1 MTRRSFLFNSLG
13 AIAAFSLTL
22 IGCREKV
29 SSKTTALY
37 LPELLSLLVDEKT
50 IREIGMAYISLAPNQ
65 TTNTY
70 LISLLMTDS
79 NGKKLSNT
87 ASASTIRADLGKK
100 IVVDFKK
107 GNYLFID
114 GWVISETEAQQ
125 CALFSLSQK

>member
-13 AIAAFSLTL
+13 TIAAFTLTF

-29 SSKTTALY
+29 SSKTSALY

-50 IREIGMAYISLAPNQ
+50 IREIGKAYISLAPNQ
-65 TTNTY
+65 TTNSY

-79 NGKKLSNT
+79 NGKKLSEK
-87 ASASTIRADLGKK
+87 ASASTIRSDLGKK
-100 IVVDFKK
+100 IVADFKK
-107 GNYLFID
+107 GNFLFVN
-114 GWVISETEAQQ
+114 GWVLSETEAQQ

>member
-13 AIAAFSLTL
+13 TIAAFSLTF

-50 IREIGMAYISLAPNQ
+50 IREIGLAFISLAPNQ

-79 NGKKLSNT
+79 NGKKISNT
-87 ASASTIRADLGKK
+87 ASASTIRSELGKK
-100 IVVDFKK
+100 IVADFKK